1 MSEALSTR
9 LHGEAR
15 LRDDPDFR
23 RYWCARLL
31 SVIGTI
37 ISYVALPVLVYRMS
51 GSAMLTALVA
61 GLEAAPYL
69 VFGLFAGALSDRWN
83 RRVVMVVAD
92 VVDAAAIASVPMAY
106 WLGSLTVP
114 HVLVVAFVVPAVAVF
129 FDGANFGALP
139 VLVGRDRIARANASV
154 FGAATS
160 AEIVLPSVVG
170 VGLAVMHPAA
180 MLLVDALSYLAS
192 AVLVASISRPL
203 HDASR
208 RRVPLSRRVLWDDIV
223 EGLRFL
229 ITHAGV
235 RTMTIVGALQCLA
248 GGGFV
253 ALMVVWCD
261 RTLDIGTSGLR
272 FGMVYGSW
280 SVGGLVAALV
290 LPRLLRTL
298 TPAQVTLRALP
309 VSAVLGIV
317 TSLTSTWILAALGLF
332 AWSCAYTMVV
342 VNSISYRQQVTPEP
356 LLGRVNT
363 AGRMLAWGLGW
374 TLGAVAGGVLGNLL
388 GIRPALVI
396 MASMS
401 VVAVAVAWTS
411 PLRRAATEP
420 AVPSSV
426 RM

>member
-1 MSEALSTR
+1 MGEAVSAPHT
-9 LHGEAR
+9 GGAR

-23 RYWCARLL
+23 RYWWSRLL

-37 ISYVALPVLVYRMS
+37 VSYVALPVLVYRMS

-61 GLEAAPYL
+61 GMEAAPYL
-69 VFGLFAGALSDRWN
+69 VFGLFAGALADRWN
-83 RRVVMVVAD
+83 RKAVMVVAD
-92 VVDAAAIASVPMAY
+92 VVDAAAIASVPAAH
-106 WLGSLTVP
+106 WLGVLTVP

-139 VLVGRDRIARANASV
+139 VLVGRERIARANASV

-180 MLLVDALSYLAS
+180 MLAVDALSYLAS
-192 AVLVASISRPL
+192 AALVASISRPL

-208 RRVPLSRRVLWDDIV
+208 PRVPLSPRVLWDDIV
-223 EGLRFL
+223 EGLTFL
-229 ITHAGV
+229 VTHAGV
-235 RTMTIVGALQCLA
+235 RTMTVVGALQCLA

-261 RTLDIGTSGLR
+261 RTLHIGTSGLR
-272 FGMVYGSW
+272 FGLVYGSW

-298 TPAQVTLRALP
+298 SPAHVTLLALP
-309 VSAVLGIV
+309 VSALLGIV
-317 TSLTSTWILAALGLF
+317 TSLTSTWVLAALGLF
-332 AWSCAYTMVV
+332 TWSCAYTMVV

-420 AVPSSV
+420 AVPSAGRV
-426 RM
+426 

>member
-1 MSEALSTR
+1 MTEALSTR
-9 LHGEAR
+9 LDGEAR

-106 WLGSLTVP
+106 WLGVLTVP

-160 AEIVLPSVVG
+160 VEIVLPSVVG

-180 MLLVDALSYLAS
+180 MLAVDALSYLAS

-272 FGMVYGSW
+272 FGLVYGSW

-342 VNSISYRQQVTPEP
+342 VNSVSYRQQVTPEP

-374 TLGAVAGGVLGNLL
+374 TLGAVAGGVLGNIL

-420 AVPSSV
+420 AAPSSV
-426 RM
+426 RT